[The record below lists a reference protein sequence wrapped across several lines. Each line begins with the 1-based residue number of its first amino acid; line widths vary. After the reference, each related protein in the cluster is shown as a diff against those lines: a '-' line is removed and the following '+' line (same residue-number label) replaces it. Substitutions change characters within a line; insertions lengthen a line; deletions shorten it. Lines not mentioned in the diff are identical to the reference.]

1 MNTHKYTQ
9 LSLEQRSQ
17 LQLLLKM
24 GKSKK
29 EIAKELG
36 VHRSTVYRELKR
48 NAKKDGGYSARYAEQ
63 LYQEGSLLRSVPLS

>member
-48 NAKKDGGYSARYAEQ
+48 NAKIE
-63 LYQEGSLLRSVPLS
+63 

>member
-17 LQLLLKM
+17 LQLLLKI

-36 VHRSTVYRELKR
+36 VHRSTVYR
-48 NAKKDGGYSARYAEQ
+48 DMQ
-63 LYQEGSLLRSVPLS
+63 VFLSNFVKPNQNVALVT